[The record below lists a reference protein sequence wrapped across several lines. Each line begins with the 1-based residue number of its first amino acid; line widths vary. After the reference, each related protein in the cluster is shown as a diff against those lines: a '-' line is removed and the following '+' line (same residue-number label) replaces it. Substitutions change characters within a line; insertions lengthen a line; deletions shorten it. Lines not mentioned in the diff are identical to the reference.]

1 MKNINWIINI
11 LFLLVNLHII
21 RVIYI
26 YFGLIIYLFYGL
38 ILFIIYKNRINLNVS
53 SLKIKKSPVLLTFIF
68 FGVYFIII
76 NLSVLLD
83 FDYKSNLSLLYLGKI
98 NFTYPIVIFFIVVIN
113 KFNVFK
119 NLTMMYLVFNII
131 SCFFLLLSVYYN
143 NNTFLQNEYFSFKI
157 RDGLERYSTLYG
169 SVGQTGY
176 SLSASLVIGMM
187 LHLNNKYKIIII
199 SVLSTGACLSLSRAG
214 YYNIFLALILFI
226 LLYPNNY
233 INKIKSLGIFL
244 ISIFVITPI
253 TLYIIGLFGYYNHFL
268 YNVFNINIMG
278 VDYVNAVS
286 PPAYVN
292 IYDRIA
298 YSLFN
303 DLKLLFNENIYS
315 ITDLIRGYGYKG
327 LGISLGMF
335 PGSDIIYIHNGFYE
349 ILISGGILFFLLFIL
364 LVYFTL
370 YALYKFD
377 GRIKNIELLYYNRMV
392 IASIIIIIIN
402 LMMGASVFHPNLI
415 SFFWM
420 GISYAIIIQI
430 FDYEFENKI
439 KLTGDF

>member
-83 FDYKSNLSLLYLGKI
+83 FDYKSNLSLVYLGKI

-169 SVGQTGY
+169 SVAQTGY
-176 SLSASLVIGMM
+176 SLSASLVIVT
-187 LHLNNKYKIIII
+187 K
-199 SVLSTGACLSLSRAG
+199 
-214 YYNIFLALILFI
+214 
-226 LLYPNNY
+226 
-233 INKIKSLGIFL
+233 
-244 ISIFVITPI
+244 
-253 TLYIIGLFGYYNHFL
+253 
-268 YNVFNINIMG
+268 
-278 VDYVNAVS
+278 
-286 PPAYVN
+286 
-292 IYDRIA
+292 
-298 YSLFN
+298 
-303 DLKLLFNENIYS
+303 
-315 ITDLIRGYGYKG
+315 
-327 LGISLGMF
+327 
-335 PGSDIIYIHNGFYE
+335 
-349 ILISGGILFFLLFIL
+349 
-364 LVYFTL
+364 
-370 YALYKFD
+370 
-377 GRIKNIELLYYNRMV
+377 
-392 IASIIIIIIN
+392 
-402 LMMGASVFHPNLI
+402 
-415 SFFWM
+415 
-420 GISYAIIIQI
+420 
-430 FDYEFENKI
+430 
-439 KLTGDF
+439 